1 MSNMNKIVSGGY
13 AIKDKNLAVGGGLTN
28 SLMLYQSLISEALV
42 PDTFTFNCIRASSD
56 LFYLADIRWK
66 YLQDSNN
73 KYLVV
78 HVDEFDP
85 ESASFG
91 DEVDY
96 YINDGDTMVGK
107 FYVRTVRRLAK
118 KIYRVECMSAIGLL
132 TYRGHNG
139 GIYDGETVGDLIAE
153 IMSDIP
159 YTIDSDLADVT
170 VKGWL
175 PKVQAARDNLLAL
188 LFMSGGSVRKAAD
201 GGVHFGFIGSGAAK
215 PLEDVNLSVGGSIAT
230 LEPATRIEVTSHEYF
245 ALAGDETVT
254 LYDNTSGVVAADG
267 LVVDFREPCHD
278 LLWNGSAL
286 PAGWDY
292 GANYAVVSGIGTLT
306 GKKYTHIT
314 SIYDLDTGV
323 VAQPNVLQ
331 IENNHLINPGNVAN
345 AAKRIKGYYSIAKE
359 VNYTM
364 RVNGERPGDK
374 VTFTDPFGDQQTGY
388 IKNMN
393 VTLSKRLNSV
403 TTFALN
409 WTPGPFG
416 DSYTDY
422 KAFRASDIV
431 AGRLTLPAEMV
442 GKQGMVLLISGAG
455 GGQAGFDG
463 EQGGAPQGL
472 ANYQNHAVGVGG
484 AGGAAGSCGERPL
497 VLTFFVENLP
507 SYYDGAS
514 VGIGGAGGASNGAN
528 GSVGGATTLGGMSS
542 ADGIIPL
549 DDVVNLIDGTVY
561 CTLNSEGYAGGDGG
575 AGSGKGSGEN
585 PDIYYPWGVDT
596 STNGGD
602 VATPD
607 GTWVGG
613 TYLNGLSFRQRV
625 SSGSRVYDTGSVGG
639 GGAAYGADGSV
650 GYVGDKASYDW
661 QVVGGNGAN
670 ATAPSKASET
680 QAGRGGNGG
689 GGGGGAAQGSV
700 NYSWSSSYTY
710 GGNTGGTGGLGS
722 AGGQGGDGLIII
734 YYNA

>member
-13 AIKDKNLAVGGGLTN
+13 AIKDKNLAIGGGLTN

-107 FYVRTVRRLAK
+107 FYIRTVRRLAK

-153 IMSDIP
+153 IMSGIP
-159 YTIDSDLADVT
+159 YTIESDLAGVT
-170 VKGWL
+170 VRGWL

-201 GGVHFGFIGSGAAK
+201 GGVHFGFIGSGEAK

-254 LYDNTSGVVAADG
+254 LYNNTSGVVAADG
-267 LVVDFREPCHD
+267 LVVDFREPYHD

-331 IENNHLINPGNVAN
+331 IENNYLINPGNVAN

-359 VNYTM
+359 VEYTM

-393 VTLSKRLNSV
+393 VTLSKKLNSV

-442 GKQGMVLLISGAG
+442 GKQGLVVLLGGAG
-455 GGQAGFDG
+455 GGQAGYNGEDG
-463 EQGGAPQGL
+463 TEPSGLVNFEQNTPGP
-472 ANYQNHAVGVGG
+472 GG
-484 AGGAAGSCGERPL
+484 AGGLGGQPGERGNI
-497 VLTFFVENLP
+497 LTFYEDALP
-507 SYYDGAS
+507 NYYDNAE
-514 VGIGGAGGASNGAN
+514 IG
-528 GSVGGATTLGGMSS
+528 VGGDGGSGNGEMGSPGTATTLGAYSS
-542 ADGIIPL
+542 DDGIQLIAEY
-549 DDVVNLIDGTVY
+549 VNLIDGTALA
-561 CTLNSEGYAGGDGG
+561 TASKPGEEGATGGTGVNRGSAYGDATGSTDGG
-575 AGSGKGSGEN
+575 NHICE
-585 PDIYYPWGVDT
+585 D
-596 STNGGD
+596 STVYTGGL
-602 VATPD
+602 AAQ
-607 GTWVGG
+607 G
-613 TYLNGLSFRQRV
+613 TYYTYRRG
-625 SSGSRVYDTGSVGG
+625 DTYYREYIGGAGG
-639 GGAAYGADGSV
+639 GGAAHGNNGSN
-650 GYVGDKASYDW
+650 GYVSTSYETELVKRGSWGGD
-661 QVVGGNGAN
+661 GAN
-670 ATAPSKASET
+670 AVAPIQSSET
-680 QAGRGGNGG
+680 VPGRGGHGG
-689 GGGGGAAQGSV
+689 GGGGGAFQCQSRIDGRSG
-700 NYSWSSSYTY
+700 YSY
-710 GGNTGGTGGLGS
+710 GFNHAGIGGLGS